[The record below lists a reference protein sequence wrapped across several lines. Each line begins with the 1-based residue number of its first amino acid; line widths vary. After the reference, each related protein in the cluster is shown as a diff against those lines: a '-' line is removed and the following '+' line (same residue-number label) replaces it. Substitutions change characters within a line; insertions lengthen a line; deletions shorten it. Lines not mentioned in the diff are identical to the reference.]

1 MDLLLERLNTES
13 AVTNP
18 PSGLRSKRHDLQ
30 SVPSLPDSLD
40 CSFSAFNMPASH
52 QQAPGFERS
61 ASVSSVSTTSRIN
74 GTVPFAPQ
82 SANVQRGSA
91 GAKRDFAAVKA
102 GDDTPLKRA
111 KEPAHNAL
119 SSRESGR
126 ASQDTLCLPGPW
138 ASHDQLR
145 GGLRSRLQSEGNCS
159 EAPSAVCSYTNPN
172 VLDSSHSTD
181 LCCGESDVFSDRKQY
196 SAEWS
201 AGPRQARDE
210 AAGPQTLHSCT
221 QTGPGWKPPYELL
234 DTIRALFTAE
244 DTSRPNPNYM
254 HNHGRHLNP
263 SLYIDAPMRT
273 IAVSWLV
280 EVACEYGL
288 HQETLFL
295 STMLLDNFL
304 ATAKAVPRS
313 KLQLVSVACMLIAAK
328 QEEELHPSI
337 TDFTSIADHCFV
349 EAELVQME
357 SLVLQALKFRVCVP
371 SSHTFLSIFLQMCQV
386 SARTLS
392 LATYLTELA
401 MLEYSLLRHAPS
413 VIAHSALIL
422 AAWTCNDTAGLQ
434 QTKHMADIGCQH
446 STECLQDLL
455 DLHHGANAAR
465 DNNNPLMAVK
475 DKYRDYP
482 WHCVANIVALPVIP
496 TQH

>member
-145 GGLRSRLQSEGNCS
+145 
-159 EAPSAVCSYTNPN
+159 
-172 VLDSSHSTD
+172 
-181 LCCGESDVFSDRKQY
+181 
-196 SAEWS
+196 
-201 AGPRQARDE
+201 
-210 AAGPQTLHSCT
+210 
-221 QTGPGWKPPYELL
+221 GPGWKPPYELL